1 MCWRH
6 GNSPETVK
14 NERSEYMLGSDVS
27 STNIGENKDQ
37 NFNREVYKILPGD
50 LGTIYVIEGSTVG
63 ASF

>member
-14 NERSEYMLGSDVS
+14 NERSEYVPGSDVL
-27 STNIGENKDQ
+27 STNIGDKKDQ

-50 LGTIYVIEGSTVG
+50 LGTVYVIEGSTVG

>member
-27 STNIGENKDQ
+27 STNIGDNKDQ

>member
-14 NERSEYMLGSDVS
+14 NERSEYMLGPDVS
-27 STNIGENKDQ
+27 STNIGDNKDQ

>member
-14 NERSEYMLGSDVS
+14 NELPAFVTESGIS
-27 STNIGENKDQ
+27 SSNTCTKKDQ